1 MKTITKLYFLV
12 IILII
17 AACGSSGGGDDQP
30 DPCATPI
37 NISISNVVAA
47 TEGQS
52 DGSFTA
58 SATGG
63 NGGFQFSIDGSNFQ
77 ASGAFSNLAA
87 GDYTVT
93 VRDSEGCSNTAQVT
107 IEDGEAP
114 APSFAN
120 DVLPIMQARCA
131 TAGCHVSG
139 GNAPFVIEGFGD
151 VQPRAAAI
159 RARVAGRT
167 MPPAGA
173 PTLTD
178 AQIQTIVAWVDG
190 GAQDN

>member
-1 MKTITKLYFLV
+1 MKTISKLYFLAIV
-12 IILII
+12 LMVS
-17 AACGSSGGGDDQP
+17 ACGGGGGDEQP

-37 NISISNVVAA
+37 NINISNVTAA
-47 TEGQS
+47 TQGLS

-63 NGGFQFSIDGSNFQ
+63 NGGFQFSIDGNNFQ
-77 ASGAFSNLAA
+77 TSGTFSDLAA

-93 VRDSEGCSNTAQVT
+93 VRDSEGCTNTQQVT
-107 IEDGEAP
+107 IEDGVAP
-114 APSFAN
+114 VPSFAN
-120 DVLPIMQARCA
+120 EVLPIMQARCA
-131 TAGCHVSG
+131 TAGCHVNG

-167 MPPAGA
+167 MPPSGA
-173 PTLTD
+173 TALTND
-178 AQIQTIVAWVDG
+178 QIQTIVDWVDG
-190 GAQDN
+190 GSPNN

>member
-1 MKTITKLYFLV
+1 MKTITKLYFLAIV
-12 IILII
+12 LII
-17 AACGSSGGGDDQP
+17 SACGSSGGDDQP
-30 DPCATPI
+30 DPCANAI
-37 NISISNVVAA
+37 NITISNVTAA
-47 TEGQS
+47 TQGLS

-63 NGGFQFSIDGSNFQ
+63 NGGFEYSIDGNTFQ
-77 ASGAFSNLAA
+77 SSGSFSNLAA

-107 IEDGEAP
+107 IEDGDAP

-151 VQPRAAAI
+151 VQPRAATI

-190 GAQDN
+190 GAQNN